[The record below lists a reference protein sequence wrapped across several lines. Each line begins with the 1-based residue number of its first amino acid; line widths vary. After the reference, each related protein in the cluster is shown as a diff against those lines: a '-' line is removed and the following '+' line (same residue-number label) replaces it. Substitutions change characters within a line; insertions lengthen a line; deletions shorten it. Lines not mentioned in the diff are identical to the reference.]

1 MAFFQAMYKYD
12 SSLDINT
19 NRYSQLADI
28 DETQERWIWN
38 KFLQVLSTEDQLQD
52 DNPNQES
59 MGSKDSVRF
68 FVPLFHPCNSILPH
82 ANVTPNV
89 GSGRA

>member
-52 DNPNQES
+52 DNPNQ
-59 MGSKDSVRF
+59 
-68 FVPLFHPCNSILPH
+68 
-82 ANVTPNV
+82 
-89 GSGRA
+89 